1 MKFVKIALMIMAT
14 LIAVPIY
21 FVGGVAFGGFVSRC
35 VQWVSGDEFTGGFLG
50 FMGALVYFVAIPTI
64 VRLGI
69 EEFD

>member
-35 VQWVSGDEFTGGFLG
+35 VQWVSGNEFTGGFLG
-50 FMGALVYFVAIPTI
+50 FMGGACLFRRYPDNRSTRYRRI
-64 VRLGI
+64 
-69 EEFD
+69 